1 MLYTLFSPVPR
12 CGSISVNRYLQ
23 LLSFSLLQV
32 YLLESLQPTL
42 KTLNLEA
49 TGRGTRDI
57 EYYNLGAGVFAGIVD
72 RKSSCC
78 VSDRKITQSETSVT
92 ETMTEWESDFN
103 IACFISSVSNEDTPS
118 TYYRPCATAK
128 ISKRRCVL

>member
-1 MLYTLFSPVPR
+1 M
-12 CGSISVNRYLQ
+12 
-23 LLSFSLLQV
+23 LSFSLLQV

-72 RKSSCC
+72 RKRLKAAT
-78 VSDRKITQSETSVT
+78 VSVT
-92 ETMTEWESDFN
+92 VRSLR
-103 IACFISSVSNEDTPS
+103 V
-118 TYYRPCATAK
+118 K
-128 ISKRRCVL
+128 LV